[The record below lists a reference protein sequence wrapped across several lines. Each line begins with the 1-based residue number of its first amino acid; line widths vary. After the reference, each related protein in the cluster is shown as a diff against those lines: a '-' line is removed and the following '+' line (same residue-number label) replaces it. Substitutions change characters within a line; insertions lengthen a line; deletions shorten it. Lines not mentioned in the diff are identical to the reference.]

1 METLLLILILI
12 AIIAVGAAG
21 LYVAFTF
28 GSLAKKKIDPLEI
41 NVKNDILEQNKETKK
56 ELERQIQPITS
67 QLQKVTTEQLGQQIQ
82 RAASEGAAASEE
94 LSRQIQAIA
103 DQLRRERELVRDLD
117 EHIGTRHEQLSS
129 DLQQLN
135 HQVARLGESLARQGA
150 KITDIHR
157 YVKSQEMRAGNSP
170 KMDSLELALRE
181 AESHVDRKGWGQPP
195 HLYALTEKTSPIPAD
210 HELSAEVRDAW
221 PNALIPVEQEPLPDG
236 DLLEVLADIHWPED
250 VAGCVLVTEL
260 TALPPR
266 GDQEAPIDPGATE
279 QWASTRPDGRPARL
293 AVGVCRNG
301 AYTCGF
307 RVKGEDDVQVGK
319 ERADDFVA
327 ALLATF

>member
-12 AIIAVGAAG
+12 AIIAVGIAG
-21 LYVAFTF
+21 LYVAYNFS
-28 GSLAKKKIDPLEI
+28 SLAQEKIDPLEI
-41 NVKNDILEQNKETKK
+41 NVKK

-82 RAASEGAAASEE
+82 AAASERAAASEE
-94 LSRQIQAIA
+94 LSRQVQAVA
-103 DQLRRERELVRDLD
+103 DQLRRERELVRNLD
-117 EHIGTRHEQLSS
+117 EHIGTGQDQLSS

-195 HLYALTEKTSPIPAD
+195 HLYALAEKTSPIAAD
-210 HELSAEVRDAW
+210 HELSAESQDAR
-221 PNALIPVEQEPLPDG
+221 PDALVLVEQGPLPDG

-250 VAGCVLVTEL
+250 VTGCVLVAEL
-260 TALPPR
+260 TALPSR
-266 GDQEAPIDPGATE
+266 GEEDAPFDPVADE
-279 QWASTRPDGRPARL
+279 QWASTHPDGRPARL
-293 AVGVCRNG
+293 AVGVYRNG
-301 AYTCGF
+301 AYACGF
-307 RVKGEDDVQVGK
+307 RTKGEDDVQVGT
-319 ERADDFVA
+319 ERADDFIA

>member
-12 AIIAVGAAG
+12 AIIAAGIAG
-21 LYVAFTF
+21 LYIAHTF
-28 GSLAKKKIDPLEI
+28 DRLAKKKIEPLEI
-41 NVKNDILEQNKETKK
+41 NVKNDILEQNKETRK

-82 RAASEGAAASEE
+82 AAASETAAASEE
-94 LSRQIQAIA
+94 LSRQVQAVA
-103 DQLRRERELVRDLD
+103 DQLRRERELVRNLD
-117 EHIGTRHEQLSS
+117 EHIGTGQDQLSS

-195 HLYALTEKTSPIPAD
+195 HLYALAEKTSPIAAD
-210 HELSAEVRDAW
+210 HELSAESQDAR
-221 PNALIPVEQEPLPDG
+221 PDALVLVEQGPLPDG
-236 DLLEVLADIHWPED
+236 DLLEVLADI
-250 VAGCVLVTEL
+250 
-260 TALPPR
+260 
-266 GDQEAPIDPGATE
+266 
-279 QWASTRPDGRPARL
+279 
-293 AVGVCRNG
+293 
-301 AYTCGF
+301 
-307 RVKGEDDVQVGK
+307 
-319 ERADDFVA
+319 
-327 ALLATF
+327 